1 MKIYII
7 ILALVGV
14 CSTTLL
20 AQDQTQYNN
29 YVADQGL
36 LNPAYNGTR
45 DVISG
50 LLIAR
55 SQWIGIDGSPN
66 SQALNVHG
74 PIEDTN
80 LGLGIAISNDMVG
93 FTNNLDVLAS
103 ASYKIMLDRF
113 RFLSF
118 GLQVGVSSNIYDG
131 TKAVTDTYLDP
142 VFMGKESKI
151 GFNFGFGS
159 YLYAEKYFVGFS
171 VPKFFTQNFDEEY
184 SSFKNTIDP
193 KNLYAYLY
201 GGYVFDWGDVKVKP
215 TGLFRFVYGAPL
227 QFDVTANVL
236 FAERFWVGLGYRSTS
251 DVIFLADFIIN
262 RKLTVRYSFDYSI
275 NTLNQ
280 FAKYGSHEIGLQ
292 FDFSFNKRAGMRSIR
307 YF

>member
-1 MKIYII
+1 MKLYII

-14 CSTTLL
+14 CSTPLL

-45 DVISG
+45 DIISG

-55 SQWIGIDGSPN
+55 SQWIGIDHAPN

-80 LGLGIAISNDMVG
+80 LGIGIAISNDMVG

-103 ASYKIMLDRF
+103 ASYKVMLDKF

-131 TKAVTDTYLDP
+131 TKAITDKYNDP

-159 YLYAEKYFVGFS
+159 YLYAEKYFMGLS
-171 VPKFFTQNFDEEY
+171 VPKFFTQNFDKKY

-193 KNLYAYLY
+193 KNLYTYLY

-227 QFDVTANVL
+227 QFDVTANVFL
-236 FAERFWVGLGYRSTS
+236 AERFWVGLGYRSTS
-251 DVIFLADFIIN
+251 DVVFLADFIIN
-262 RKLTVRYSFDYSI
+262 RKLTVRYSFDYLI